1 MIQHLNLD
9 VNTKWLSKQEEVALW
24 RTPKVCTERRVVLLK
39 GTVIVIASRT
49 QLCPPTDLREETT
62 LKREEEE
69 EKDVRKPERDVILG
83 P

>member
-1 MIQHLNLD
+1 MLE

-24 RTPKVCTERRVVLLK
+24 RTPKVWTERRVVLLE
-39 GTVIVIASRT
+39 GTGIVIASGT
-49 QLCPPTDLREETT
+49 QLYPPRDLREKTI

-69 EKDVRKPERDVILG
+69 EKDVRKPEREAILG

>member
-1 MIQHLNLD
+1 ME
-9 VNTKWLSKQEEVALW
+9 NTKSLYRKKSGSS
-24 RTPKVCTERRVVLLK
+24 ERHWHSNSLK
-39 GTVIVIASRT
+39 DTAM
-49 QLCPPTDLREETT
+49 PTHRSEEETT